1 MKLCFDGTAL
11 KQSSSNRNAI
21 KRIRIKSL
29 YACALLI
36 LIGSISIAW
45 GIKDVNAQSTQ
56 SDMFKVIV
64 QVQNTGNLDEHGAI
78 HVAIDGL
85 RNPQTLSGLSFPG
98 LETSSYTFEFSS
110 AEVPVGT
117 GFTAEVIYGDDDIKR
132 ASGDNSASNTPE
144 SVTLTIP

>member
-1 MKLCFDGTAL
+1 MKLCFDRTAL

-45 GIKDVNAQSTQ
+45 GIEDVNAQSTQ

-64 QVQNTGNLDEHGAI
+64 QVQNTDNLDEHGAI

-85 RNPQTLSGLSFPG
+85 RNPQTLSGLS
-98 LETSSYTFEFSS
+98 LS
-110 AEVPVGT
+110 
-117 GFTAEVIYGDDDIKR
+117 R
-132 ASGDNSASNTPE
+132 ARDE
-144 SVTLTIP
+144 LLHF